1 MISSTTCQRS
11 FTYRLIPNIWD
22 SVYDPSQIVIAYQY
36 LPYQLD
42 TCPQSP
48 DSKTSLVAC
57 LLAPILPHGLEDASI
72 ALSFLQQA
80 GFFCLI

>member
-1 MISSTTCQRS
+1 
-11 FTYRLIPNIWD
+11 
-22 SVYDPSQIVIAYQY
+22 
-36 LPYQLD
+36 
-42 TCPQSP
+42 
-48 DSKTSLVAC
+48 